1 MQISNILLFAI
12 LILLIG
18 SAKAQNFEVLFNSGK
33 QIFPENV
40 KEFQSLLQLNPDE
53 IYENKIYRFVQFYEI
68 PSQGSFKNMESMGFE
83 FLEYIPNKVYLT
95 AIPVDF
101 DFSTLSNLGIRSILS
116 IEHKHKIDIRLE
128 ERPLPVWA
136 MQGNKMLIQ
145 LSFFKNTDFNKALNA
160 LNKAAFNVIE
170 SNSYGKTA
178 VIVASEAQ
186 INQIAKLNF
195 VRYLSLPSEPGMPE
209 SDHGRN
215 LHRAN
220 MINRDY
226 SSSYAFDGT
235 GVNVCINDDGF
246 AGPHID
252 FEGRTSQSTVVNDL
266 TGSHGDG
273 CAGIV
278 GAAGNLNPLNRGMA
292 TGAYMHIRQYLSA
305 LPNTITLHVDSSVMY
320 FSNSY
325 SNGCNDGYTATTRLV
340 DQEIYNN
347 PALMQIF
354 SAGNSNSQ
362 DCGYGAGTQWGNI
375 TGGHKIAKNCIATA
389 NLDHN
394 DVIATSSSRGP
405 ATDGRIKPDISAH
418 GQNQISNDANNTYQT
433 FGGTSAACPGITGIM
448 AQLMQA
454 YRTINSGQNA
464 PSALLKAA
472 LMNTANEMGNDG
484 PDFIFGWGKVNAFKA
499 LNLIQDNRYLSNDIT
514 QGNTATHSIN
524 IPANVKRAKIMIY
537 WDDKEASVSSAR
549 NLVNNLNMTVSSPTA
564 VVHHPWILNS
574 TPNAV
579 TLALAAT
586 RTGTLDSLNNME
598 QVAIDNPVA
607 GVYTVTVN
615 GISVPFGPQQYYIVY
630 EFLTDE
636 ITVTFPVGGEGLIPG
651 TTDKIHWDAY
661 GNSGTFLVES
671 STNNGASWT
680 TVSAAAAGTAR
691 FVNYNVPNTVSGQAL
706 VRVSRNGF
714 NDQSDANFSIIGRPA
729 NLRVD
734 AVCVSTSSIRLKWD
748 AVANATGYD
757 IFKLGSKY
765 MDSVGTTTGAI
776 TFDVPVPN
784 LSGTYWFAV
793 RAKSSNNCIGLRTNA
808 IKHEGSINNSGCF
821 VDCGNDNDAGVT
833 EIYSP
838 LAQQQSCNGNNIDV
852 SIKLSNISNNYQTA
866 FPVFYSINNATPV
879 MQMFNDTLFAGT
891 QRNFTFT
898 QQANFPNPG
907 NYNIR
912 IWSGLSTDGA
922 TCNDTMQMS
931 INFIN
936 PNASLPYAENFQ
948 SGIFPPVNSFLINS
962 DGLDTWETKTCTG
975 SNGSSTIAM
984 FVDNFAYNA
993 AGQSDIFEL
1002 ISLDLNSAISADL
1015 KFDLSYAQYNSTY
1028 TDTLKV
1034 QVSTDCGQTYNT
1046 VYSKTGAQLATT
1058 ANSTTT
1064 FTPNNAAQ
1072 WRNET
1077 INLTPFV
1084 GDFVSIRFVNVN
1096 DYGNNVYIDNI
1107 NIRSFTSVPQAN
1119 FTQNNNTVCVGT
1131 AVVFSDQTS
1140 GNPSTWAW
1148 NFGDGGQS
1156 SLQNPSYNYNNGGIY
1171 DVRLISSNPAG
1182 SDTITQTALITVLEA
1197 DFISNAGSSSLNV
1210 NFNDLSFGANSW
1222 AWNFGDGNSSNL
1234 QNPSHSYAATGT
1246 YTVVLTINGQCSK
1259 TMQITVGSV
1268 DVANMQ
1274 PIGFEV
1280 NLSPNPA
1287 RDLFTIDFNNPL
1299 RSAVDMEIVSI
1310 DGRVVYSAQVEAATQ
1325 RFEVNCSKL
1334 SAAMYFVRFKS
1345 GAITLSKKLVI
1356 SR

>member
-1 MQISNILLFAI
+1 MWKNNIFCIAIFTLLISNIE
-12 LILLIG
+12 
-18 SAKAQNFEVLFNSGK
+18 AQNYEVNFNSGK
-33 QIFPENV
+33 VIFPENV
-40 KEFQSLLQLNPDE
+40 KDFQSLMQINPDE
-53 IYENKIYRFVQFYEI
+53 ITDGKFYKFVQFYEI
-68 PSQGSFKNMESMGFE
+68 PTQESFKKMELMGFE
-83 FLEYIPNKVYLT
+83 FLEYIPNKVYLM

-101 DFSTLSNLGIRSILS
+101 DFSTFSALGIRSIIS
-116 IEHKHKIDIRLE
+116 IEQKHKIDIRLE

-136 MQGNKMLIQ
+136 TTGNKMLIQ
-145 LSFFKNTDFNKALNA
+145 LSFFKNTDFNRAILT
-160 LNKAAFNVIE
+160 LNKAGFNVTE

-186 INQIAKLNF
+186 INQIARLNF

-226 SSSYAFDGT
+226 ASSYAFDGT
-235 GVNVCINDDGF
+235 GVNVCVNDDGF

-292 TGAYMHIRQYLSA
+292 TGSYMHIRQYQSA

-325 SNGCNDGYTATTRLV
+325 SNGCNGGYTATTRLV

-375 TGGHKIAKNCIATA
+375 TGGHKLAKNCIATA
-389 NLDHN
+389 NLDQN

-418 GQNQISNDANNTYQT
+418 GQNQISNDADNTYQT

-454 YRTINSGQNA
+454 YRSLNSSQNA
-464 PSALLKAA
+464 PSALLKAS
-472 LMNTANEMGNDG
+472 LLNTANEMGNDG

-499 LNLIQDNRYLSNDIT
+499 LNLLQENRYLSNDIT
-514 QGNTATHSIN
+514 QGNTATHTIN

-537 WDDKEASVSSAR
+537 WADKEASVSSAR

-574 TPNAV
+574 APNAA

-598 QVAIDNPVA
+598 QVAIDNPDA
-607 GVYTVTVN
+607 GVYTITVN
-615 GISVPFGPQQYYIVY
+615 GISIPFGPQQYYIVY
-630 EFLTDE
+630 EFLTEE

-691 FVNYNVPNTVSGQAL
+691 FVNYNVPNTVSGQTL

-714 NDQSDANFSIIGRPA
+714 SDQSDANFSVIGRPA

-757 IFKLGSKY
+757 VFKLGTKY

-784 LSGTYWFAV
+784 VSGTYWFAV
-793 RAKSSNNCIGLRTNA
+793 RAKSANNCIGLRTIA
-808 IKHEGSINNSGCF
+808 IKYEGSTNNSGCF
-821 VDCGNDNDAGVT
+821 VDCGNDNDAGVSA
-833 EIYSP
+833 ILSP
-838 LAQQQSCNGNNIDV
+838 QQTVQSCNGNLIDV
-852 SIKLSNISNNYQTA
+852 TVTLNNISNNYQTG
-866 FPVFYSINNATPV
+866 FPVYYSFNNGTPV
-879 MQMFNDTLFAGT
+879 MQIYSDTVFAAS

-898 QQANFPNPG
+898 QQINLPSSG
-907 NYNIR
+907 NYSLR
-912 IWSGLSTDGA
+912 IWTALGTDGA
-922 TCNDTMQMS
+922 RCNDTLQTNIS
-931 INFIN
+931 FLN
-936 PNASLPYAENFQ
+936 SLSVFPYTENFQ
-948 SGIFPPVNSFLINS
+948 SGVFPPVNAYLTNP
-962 DGLDTWETKTCTG
+962 DADKTWATKSCTG
-975 SNGSSTIAM
+975 KSGTATTAM
-984 FVDNFAYNA
+984 FIDNFAYSA
-993 AGQSDIFEL
+993 TGEVDIFGL
-1002 ISLDLNSAISADL
+1002 ASMDLNNVFAAQL
-1015 KFDLSYAQYNSTY
+1015 NFDLSYAQYSATY

-1034 QVSTDCGQTYNT
+1034 QVSTDCGLTYST
-1046 VYSKTGAQLATT
+1046 IYSKTGAQLATT
-1058 ANSTTT
+1058 ANSTSS
-1064 FTPNNAAQ
+1064 FTPSAAAQ
-1072 WRNET
+1072 WRTET
-1077 INLTPFV
+1077 INLTAFV
-1084 GDFVSIRFVNVN
+1084 GNNVDLRFVNVT
-1096 DYGNNVYIDNI
+1096 DYGNNTYVDNI
-1107 NIRSFTSVPQAN
+1107 NLLSFNQLPVAAFN
-1119 FTQNNNTVCVGT
+1119 VNNNTLCAGT
-1131 AVVFSDQTS
+1131 AVVFNDQTS
-1140 GNPSTWAW
+1140 GNPSTLAW

-1156 SLQNPSYNYNNGGIY
+1156 SLQNPSYTYNNGGVY
-1171 DVRLISSNPAG
+1171 DVRLITSNPAG
-1182 SDTITQTALITVLEA
+1182 FDTLVQNAFVTVLEA
-1197 DFISNAGSSSLNV
+1197 DFSSNTGSSSLNV
-1210 NFNDLSFGANSW
+1210 NFNDLSFGANNW
-1222 AWNFGDGNSSNL
+1222 AWNFGDGNSSTL
-1234 QNPSHSYAATGT
+1234 QNPNHSYTAAGT
-1246 YTVVLTINGQCSK
+1246 YTVTLTINGQCSK
-1259 TMQITVGSV
+1259 TLQITVGSV
-1268 DVANMQ
+1268 DVANTQ
-1274 PIGFEV
+1274 DIGFEV

-1287 RDLFTIDFNNPL
+1287 KDLLRLDFSSVPTTSIDL
-1299 RSAVDMEIVSI
+1299 EIMSI
-1310 DGRVVYSAQVEAATQ
+1310 DGRIVYSTIIEAMTQ
-1325 RFEVNCSKL
+1325 QYEINCSKL
-1334 SAAMYFVRFKS
+1334 SAAMYYVRLKS
-1345 GAITLSKKLVI
+1345 GDKTISKKLII

>member
-1 MQISNILLFAI
+1 MQKSNILLFAI

-40 KEFQSLLQLNPDE
+40 KEFQSLLQINPDE
-53 IYENKIYRFVQFYEI
+53 IYEDKIYRFVQFYEI
-68 PSQGSFKNMESMGFE
+68 PSQESFKNMESMGFE
-83 FLEYIPNKVYLT
+83 FLEYIPNKVYLM
-95 AIPVDF
+95 AIPVNF
-101 DFSTLSNLGIRSILS
+101 DFSTLSSLGIRSIIS
-116 IEHKHKIDIRLE
+116 IEQKHKIDIRLE
-128 ERPLPVWA
+128 ERPLPAWA

-145 LSFFKNTDFNKALNA
+145 VSFFKNTDFNKALTA
-160 LNKAAFNVIE
+160 LNKAAFNITE

-186 INQIAKLNF
+186 INQIAKFNF

-226 SSSYAFDGT
+226 SSTYAFDGT

-347 PALMQIF
+347 PSLMQIF

-389 NLDHN
+389 NLDQN

-418 GQNQISNDANNTYQT
+418 GQNQISNDANNTYQN

-454 YRTINSGQNA
+454 YRTMNSGQNA

-472 LMNTANEMGNDG
+472 LLNTANEMGNDG

-514 QGNTATHSIN
+514 QGNTATHTIN

-537 WDDKEASVSSAR
+537 WADKEASVSSTR

-564 VVHHPWILNS
+564 VTHHPWILNS
-574 TPNAV
+574 APNAA

-598 QVAIDNPVA
+598 QVAIDNPDA

-651 TTDKIHWDAY
+651 IADKIHWDAY

-691 FVNYNVPNTVSGQAL
+691 FVTYNVPNAVSGQAL

-714 NDQSDANFSIIGRPA
+714 SDQSDANFSIIGRPA

-757 IFKLGSKY
+757 IFKLGTKY

-784 LSGTYWFAV
+784 VSGTYWFAV
-793 RAKSSNNCIGLRTNA
+793 RAKSANNCIGLRTIA

-821 VDCGNDNDAGVT
+821 VDCGNDNDAGVSA
-833 EIYSP
+833 ILSP
-838 LAQQQSCNGNNIDV
+838 QQTQQSCNGNLFDV
-852 SIKLSNISNNYQTA
+852 SVTLSNISNNYQTG
-866 FPVFYSINNATPV
+866 FPVYYSVNNGTPV
-879 MQMFNDTLFAGT
+879 MQTYSDTVFAT
-891 QRNFTFT
+891 SQRNFTFT
-898 QQANFPNPG
+898 QQISFPSSG
-907 NYNIR
+907 NYTLR
-912 IWSGLSTDGA
+912 IWTALGSDGA
-922 TCNDTMQMS
+922 RCNDTLQMNV
-931 INFIN
+931 NFLN
-936 PNASLPYAENFQ
+936 LLAVFPYTENFQ
-948 SGIFPPVNSFLINS
+948 SGVFPPLNAYLTNP
-962 DGLDTWETKTCTG
+962 DADKTWASKSCTG
-975 SNGSSTIAM
+975 KLGTTTTAM
-984 FVDNFAYNA
+984 FMDNFTYNA
-993 AGQSDIFEL
+993 SGEKDIFGL
-1002 ISLDLNSAISADL
+1002 ASMDLNSIAAAELS
-1015 KFDLSYAQYNSTY
+1015 FDLSNAQYSATF

-1034 QVSTDCGQTYNT
+1034 EVSTDCGQTYST
-1046 VYSKTGAQLATT
+1046 IYSKTGAQLATT
-1058 ANSTTT
+1058 AISTTS
-1064 FTPNNAAQ
+1064 FTPSAAAQ
-1072 WRNET
+1072 WRTET
-1077 INLTPFV
+1077 INLTAYTGNNV
-1084 GDFVSIRFVNVN
+1084 DVRFVNVT
-1096 DYGNNVYIDNI
+1096 DYGNNTYIDNI
-1107 NIRSFTSVPQAN
+1107 NLRTFNQLPVAAFN
-1119 FTQNNNTVCVGT
+1119 VNNNTVCAGT

-1156 SLQNPSYNYNNGGIY
+1156 SLQNPSYTYNNGGIY
-1171 DVRLISSNPAG
+1171 DVRLITSNPAG
-1182 SDTITQTALITVLEA
+1182 SDTLLQNALITVLEA
-1197 DFISNAGSSSLNV
+1197 DFSSNAGSSSLNV

-1222 AWNFGDGNSSNL
+1222 AWNFGDGNISNF
-1234 QNPSHSYAATGT
+1234 QNPSHSYTAAGT
-1246 YTVVLTINGQCSK
+1246 YTVVLSINGQCSK

-1268 DVANMQ
+1268 DVANVQ
-1274 PIGFEV
+1274 PIGFDV

-1287 RDLFTIDFNNPL
+1287 RDLFTIDFSNPL
-1299 RSAVDMEIVSI
+1299 TNTVDLEIMSI

-1334 SAAMYFVRFKS
+1334 SAAIYFVRFKS
-1345 GAITLSKKLVI
+1345 GARTLSKKLVI